1 MGEGVSPVK
10 RRNERPIPFT
20 VERTADPVSPSRVKG
35 TVSERDETRDEFVSG
50 SGSLKGIDWDERTRK
65 RGSNDSQVQ
74 GEYLR
79 FVQPCARAE

>member
-10 RRNERPIPFT
+10 GRNERPIPFT

-35 TVSERDETRDEFVSG
+35 TVGERVTTRDEFVSG
-50 SGSLKGIDWDERTRK
+50 SGSLKGIDWDERIRR

-79 FVQPCARAE
+79 SISARCRS